1 MHRFP
6 HFFPQG
12 IHHRLVS
19 HLALLTPDAKV
30 ESGEVLASLGRMAIQ
45 RLLLLQGLWGLGSGV
60 ALNVPKDDI
69 INVIR
74 QDPSLAAVHSQLG

>member
-1 MHRFP
+1 M
-6 HFFPQG
+6 
-12 IHHRLVS
+12 S

-30 ESGEVLASLGRMAIQ
+30 ESGEVLASLGRMAVQ

-60 ALNVPKDDI
+60 ALNVPKDDV

-74 QDPSLAAVHSQLG
+74 QDLTLASVHSQLG